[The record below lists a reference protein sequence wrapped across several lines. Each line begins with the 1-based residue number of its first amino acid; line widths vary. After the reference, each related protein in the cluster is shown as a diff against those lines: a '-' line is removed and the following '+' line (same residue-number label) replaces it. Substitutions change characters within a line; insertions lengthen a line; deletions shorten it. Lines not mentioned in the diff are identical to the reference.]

1 MRQDLWSLTWNT
13 GTSQRNVRHQHA
25 DSWAIGE
32 KKQWGINGEWG
43 GLCRGCPQEHIRHIP
58 IHIIPSICVE
68 YVEFC
73 ACSML
78 CQNNVRCSQMYRR
91 QHYRNLLH
99 STIWKQ
105 QFLCVFTQAKETGER
120 FWQNLLPY
128 SPSLILPFLS
138 PPIICLHIR

>member
-1 MRQDLWSLTWNT
+1 MRQDLWSLKWNT
-13 GTSQRNVRHQHA
+13 GTSQRKWDTNTLIHEQ
-25 DSWAIGE
+25 SK

-78 CQNNVRCSQMYRR
+78 CQNNVRCSQMYRQ

-105 QFLCVFTQAKETGER
+105 QFLCVFTQARETGER